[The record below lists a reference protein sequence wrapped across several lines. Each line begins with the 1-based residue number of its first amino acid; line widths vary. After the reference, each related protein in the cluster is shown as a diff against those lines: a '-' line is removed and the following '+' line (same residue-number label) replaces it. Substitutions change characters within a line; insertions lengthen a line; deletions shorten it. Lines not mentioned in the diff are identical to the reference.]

1 MAKTTSEVRSTIA
14 SGGEKISELAW
25 TVGRD
30 RRREARLQRRWSL
43 LQIALGAAFALV
55 ARRVA
60 ERAWVVMT
68 GEEPPVLGHAGEPAN
83 ELPEQKSAD
92 QAPSSAATTE
102 ATSEA
107 SPTETERQA

>member
-1 MAKTTSEVRSTIA
+1 MARAGSQARSAIA
-14 SGGEKISELAW
+14 SGGEKVSELAW

-30 RRREARLQRRWSL
+30 RRKEARMQRRWSL

-55 ARRVA
+55 ARRLA

-83 ELPEQKSAD
+83 ELSGKKAGAD
-92 QAPSSAATTE
+92 TSSPSDDGDAETE
-102 ATSEA
+102 AA
-107 SPTETERQA
+107 SPAPRTQA